1 VNYTA
6 DQMDALSEMV
16 NIGMGQAAGIL
27 NDMVGSHVNLRA
39 PVIDLLS
46 PAALERKESET
57 QKGVLSAVRLG
68 FKEPLAGSAW
78 LVFPTASA
86 GKLVAL
92 LTEEGTPSSDLDEI
106 RVGTLTEVWQAI
118 RRPVRQTRPAPVAS
132 SLPGS
137 GLLTV
142 RS

>member
-1 VNYTA
+1 MNYTA

-16 NIGMGQAAGIL
+16 NIGMGQEAGML
-27 NDMVGSHVNLRA
+27 NDMVGSHVSQRA
-39 PVIDLLS
+39 PAIDLLS
-46 PAALERKESET
+46 PAALERKKNEM
-57 QKGVLSAVRLG
+57 QGAVLSAVRLG

-78 LVFPTASA
+78 LVLPSASA

-106 RVGTLTEVWQAI
+106 RVGPLTEVWQAI
-118 RRPVRQTRPAPVAS
+118 RRPVHQTRPAPVAP

>member
-1 VNYTA
+1 
-6 DQMDALSEMV
+6 M
-16 NIGMGQAAGIL
+16 L
-27 NDMVGSHVNLRA
+27 NDVVGSHVSLRA
-39 PVIDLLS
+39 PVVDLLS
-46 PAALERKESET
+46 PAALERKKSET
-57 QKGVLSAVRLG
+57 QKAVLSAVRLG
-68 FKEPLAGSAW
+68 FKEPLAGTAW

-86 GKLVAL
+86 GKLVVL

-118 RRPVRQTRPAPVAS
+118 RRPVHQTRPASVAPL
-132 SLPGS
+132 LPGS